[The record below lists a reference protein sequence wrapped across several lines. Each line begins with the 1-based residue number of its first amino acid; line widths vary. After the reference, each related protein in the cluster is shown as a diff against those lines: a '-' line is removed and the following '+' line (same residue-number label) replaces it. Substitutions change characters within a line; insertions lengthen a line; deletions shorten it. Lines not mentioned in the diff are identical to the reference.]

1 MYDTVA
7 SVLSVNVAQMREV
20 ERRGRLV
27 RTGIWKLPVEGAI
40 EVRGVNVEGDDQAD
54 RKVHG
59 GVDKAVYSYARE
71 DIDWWEAEL
80 GQDLPNGVFGENLT
94 VSGLDLGEAL
104 IGERWR
110 IGSAVLEVSEPRF
123 PCWKLGAR
131 FGDPKMVKRFAAA
144 RRPGAYLRILTEGR
158 LAAGDPIEV
167 VSRPAHELTIA
178 VFAHAYL
185 EDRSQLPRLLIP
197 EVSRDWREW
206 VAERAA

>member
-1 MYDTVA
+1 VYDTVA

-71 DIDWWEAEL
+71 EIDWWEAEL

-178 VFAHAYL
+178 AFAHAYL

>member
-1 MYDTVA
+1 
-7 SVLSVNVAQMREV
+7 MREV

-71 DIDWWEAEL
+71 EIDWWEAEL

-178 VFAHAYL
+178 AFAHAYL